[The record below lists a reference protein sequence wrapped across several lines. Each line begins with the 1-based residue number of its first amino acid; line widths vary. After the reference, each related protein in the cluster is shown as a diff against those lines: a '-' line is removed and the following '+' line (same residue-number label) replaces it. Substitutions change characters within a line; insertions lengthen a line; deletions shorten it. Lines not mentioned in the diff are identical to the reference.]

1 MVIQVTE
8 DFVKHIS
15 GKNQGGNTLEDVAPE
30 ERGIMSDNDMFTQS
44 AKELVS

>member
-15 GKNQGGNTLEDVAPE
+15 GKQQDGNTAEDLAPE
-30 ERGIMSDNDMFTQS
+30 DHGIMSDDDMFTQS